1 MNALTAAGVN
11 TRVAI
16 DIRDVRHTFNDPR
29 SGRPVK
35 AIERIDLKV
44 QVGAFLSIV
53 GPSGCG
59 KTTLLNIIAGLIPSS
74 EGDVSVNGK
83 PVTGLQPK
91 VMGYMSA
98 RDTLLPWRT
107 AIRNVEFGL
116 EFRKWTERRKTAE
129 RFLSLVGLA
138 GFEDSYPDQLSQ
150 GMRQRVALARTLAP
164 DPEIL
169 LMDEP
174 FGALDAQTK
183 VLVEEEF
190 LRIWE
195 GNQKTVVFVTHD
207 LSEAL
212 TLSDRVIVFAA
223 RPGYIK
229 KDYLIRFPRPRVADE
244 LHFDDE
250 FQRLYREIWSQLK
263 AENIRPDSQ

>member
-1 MNALTAAGVN
+1 VKALTSTGGD

-16 DIRDVRHTFNDPR
+16 DVRGVRHTFNDPR
-29 SGRPVK
+29 TGRPVK
-35 AIERIDLKV
+35 AIERVDLQV
-44 QVGAFLSIV
+44 QAGAFVSIV

-59 KTTLLNIIAGLIPSS
+59 KTTLLNIIAGLIPSA
-74 EGDVSVNGK
+74 EGDVSINGQ
-83 PVTGLQPK
+83 PVMGLQPA
-91 VMGYMSA
+91 VIGYMFA

-107 AIRNVEFGL
+107 VVRNVEFGL
-116 EFRKWTERRKTAE
+116 EFRKCAERRKTAE
-129 RFLSLVGLA
+129 RFLSLVGLS
-138 GFEDSYPDQLSQ
+138 GFEDSYPDQLSH

-183 VLVEEEF
+183 LLVEEEF

-207 LSEAL
+207 LGEAL

-229 KDYLIRFPRPRVADE
+229 EEYLIHFPRPRVADE

-250 FQRLYREIWSQLK
+250 FQRLYREIWHQLK
-263 AENIRPDSQ
+263 SENIRVDSK